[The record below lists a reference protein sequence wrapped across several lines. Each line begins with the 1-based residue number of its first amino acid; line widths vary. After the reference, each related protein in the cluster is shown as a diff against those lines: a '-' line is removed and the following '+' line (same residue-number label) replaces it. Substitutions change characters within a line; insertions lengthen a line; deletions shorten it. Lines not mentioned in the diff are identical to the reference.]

1 MSEIIHVEKL
11 GRQGDGVAADG
22 SFVPFALPG
31 ETAAVSGSGEK
42 RRLESVTAPSPH
54 RVEPLCRHFGTC
66 GGCQMQHLA
75 TEQYLEWKRGLL
87 VEALAREGIETDARP
102 VISFGAHQRRR
113 VIFTAIRAEGHI
125 LLGFS
130 QKQTNRITDLSQC
143 PVLLPQIEAR
153 LAEFRELCAILAPKI
168 GTMKLT
174 ALVCDNGLDIAANNG
189 GFTPDKAKQA
199 AIAFAGAK
207 GWLRLA
213 LNGET
218 LIEFSRPL
226 LSIGKAQ
233 VSPPPEGFV
242 QAVAGAEE
250 AMARLALSH
259 LAGARHV
266 ADLFSGFGAFALRL
280 SEHSTVLAADSS
292 GAAIAAL
299 DRAWRET
306 GGALKALK
314 AERRDL
320 FRRPLMAE
328 ELAKIDGVVFDPPRA
343 GAEEQAR
350 ELARSKVGRIAAISC
365 NPVTLA
371 RDLRILI
378 DGGYRVK
385 AVTPIDQFVFT
396 PHVEAVAEVER

>member
-1 MSEIIHVEKL
+1 MSETLRIERL
-11 GRQGDGVAADG
+11 GRQGDGIAEDG
-22 SFVPFALPG
+22 SFVSFALPS
-31 ETAAVSGSGEK
+31 ETVTVSGSGE
-42 RRLESVTAPSPH
+42 RRKLEAVTLPSPQ
-54 RVEPLCRHFGTC
+54 RVAPLCRHFGTC

-75 TEQYLEWKRGLL
+75 FDQYLEWKRGL
-87 VEALAREGIETDARP
+87 VTEALVREGIDTEVKP
-102 VISFGAHQRRR
+102 IVSFGAHQRRR
-113 VIFTAIRAEGHI
+113 VIFTAIRAEGRM

-130 QKQTNRITDLSQC
+130 QKQTNRITDLAQC
-143 PVLLPQIEAR
+143 PVLLPQIEGR
-153 LAEFRELCAILAPKI
+153 LAEFRELCGILAPKK

-174 ALVCDNGLDIAANNG
+174 VLACDNGLDIAASNG
-189 GFTPDKAKQA
+189 GFTPEKARQA
-199 AIAFAGAK
+199 AIAFAGQK
-207 GWLRLA
+207 GFLRLS

-226 LSIGKAQ
+226 LTIGKAQ

-250 AMARLALSH
+250 AMARLAMAH

-280 SEHSTVLAADSS
+280 AEHSIVHAADSS

-320 FRRPLMAE
+320 YRRPLMAD
-328 ELAKIDGVVFDPPRA
+328 ELAKTDGVVFDPPRA

-350 ELARSKVGRIAAISC
+350 ELARSKVARIVAISC

-371 RDLRILI
+371 RDLRILA

-385 AVTPIDQFVFT
+385 SVTPIDQFVFT

>member
-1 MSEIIHVEKL
+1 VSETFRIDKL
-11 GRQGDGVAADG
+11 GRQGDGITEDG

-31 ETAAVSGSGEK
+31 EAVTVSGNGER
-42 RRLESVTAPSPH
+42 RRLEAVTLPSPH
-54 RVEPLCRHFGTC
+54 RVAPVCRHFGTC

-75 TEQYLEWKRGLL
+75 FDPYLEWKRGL
-87 VEALAREGIETDARP
+87 VAEALAREGIETEVRP
-102 VISFGAHQRRR
+102 IISFGAHFRRR
-113 VIFTAIRAEGHI
+113 VIFTAIRAEGRI

-130 QKQTNRITDLSQC
+130 QKQTNRITDLAQC

-153 LAEFRELCAILAPKI
+153 LAEFRELCGILAPKK

-174 ALVCDNGLDIAANNG
+174 VLACDNGLDIAASNG
-189 GFTPDKAKQA
+189 GFTPEKARQA
-199 AIAFAGAK
+199 AIAFAGSK
-207 GWLRLA
+207 GYLRLS

-226 LSIGKAQ
+226 LTIGKAQ

-250 AMARLALSH
+250 AMARLALDH
-259 LAGARHV
+259 LSGAKHV
-266 ADLFSGFGAFALRL
+266 ADLFSGFGAFALRIA
-280 SEHSTVLAADSS
+280 EHSTVYAADSS

-320 FRRPLMAE
+320 YRRPLMAE
-328 ELAKIDGVVFDPPRA
+328 ELARTDGVLFDPPRA
-343 GAEEQAR
+343 GAEEQSR
-350 ELARSKVGRIAAISC
+350 ELARSKVAKIAAVSC

-371 RDLRILI
+371 RDLAILI

-396 PHVEAVAEVER
+396 PHVEAVAEAER

>member
-1 MSEIIHVEKL
+1 M
-11 GRQGDGVAADG
+11 
-22 SFVPFALPG
+22 
-31 ETAAVSGSGEK
+31 
-42 RRLESVTAPSPH
+42 
-54 RVEPLCRHFGTC
+54 
-66 GGCQMQHLA
+66 
-75 TEQYLEWKRGLL
+75 
-87 VEALAREGIETDARP
+87 
-102 VISFGAHQRRR
+102 
-113 VIFTAIRAEGHI
+113 
-125 LLGFS
+125 
-130 QKQTNRITDLSQC
+130 
-143 PVLLPQIEAR
+143 LLPQIEAQ
-153 LAEFRELCAILAPKI
+153 LAELRELCAILAPKK

-174 ALVCDNGLDIAANNG
+174 ALACDNGMDIAAGNG

-259 LAGARHV
+259 LSGSRHV
-266 ADLFSGFGAFALRL
+266 ADLFCGFGTFALRMA
-280 SEHSTVLAADSS
+280 EHSTVLAADSS

-320 FRRPLMAE
+320 YRRPLMAE
-328 ELAKIDGVVFDPPRA
+328 ELAKTDGVVFDPPRA

-371 RDLRILI
+371 RDLRILV

-396 PHVEAVAEVER
+396 PHVEAVAELER

>member
-1 MSEIIHVEKL
+1 MSESIQIERL
-11 GRQGDGVAADG
+11 GRQGDGIAADG

-31 ETAAVSGSGEK
+31 ETVSVSGSGDK
-42 RRLESVTAPSPH
+42 RRLETITAPSPH
-54 RVEPLCRHFGTC
+54 RVEPVCRHFGIC

-75 TEQYLEWKRGLL
+75 AAQYLEWKHGL
-87 VEALAREGIETDARP
+87 VMEALAREGIETDVKP
-102 VISFGAHQRRR
+102 IISFGAHRRRR
-113 VIFTAIRAEGHI
+113 VIFTAIRAEGSV
-125 LLGFS
+125 LFGFS

-153 LAEFRELCAILAPKI
+153 LAEFRELCAILAPKK

-174 ALVCDNGLDIAANNG
+174 VLACDNGLDIAANNG
-189 GFTPDKAKQA
+189 GFTLEKARQA
-199 AIAFAGAK
+199 ALAFAGTR

-226 LSIGKAQ
+226 ISIGKAQ
-233 VSPPPEGFV
+233 VAPPPEGFV

-250 AMARLALSH
+250 AMAQLAISH
-259 LAGARHV
+259 LSGSRHV
-266 ADLFSGFGAFALRL
+266 ADLFCGFGAFALRL
-280 SEHSTVLAADSS
+280 AEQSTVLAADSS

-328 ELAKIDGVVFDPPRA
+328 ELAKTDGVVFDPPRA

-385 AVTPIDQFVFT
+385 AVTPVDQFVFT
-396 PHVEAVAEVER
+396 PHLEAVAEVER